1 VTRVQAARQTGRCAL
16 GRWLRPFVR
25 DERGSAVV
33 EFTLVSVLLTTLAL
47 AVVQLAL
54 ALHVRNTVIDA
65 AAEGA
70 RYAALAD
77 NTLAD
82 GEERTRML
90 ISTALGAAYARD
102 IAGSYGRTAGFPSA
116 EVHVT
121 TPLPLAGLLGPDRAM
136 EVVGRAAVESA
147 P

>member
-1 VTRVQAARQTGRCAL
+1 MQAAHQTRRYAL
-16 GRWLRPFVR
+16 GRRLRPFVR

-90 ISTALGAAYARD
+90 I
-102 IAGSYGRTAGFPSA
+102 
-116 EVHVT
+116 
-121 TPLPLAGLLGPDRAM
+121 
-136 EVVGRAAVESA
+136 
-147 P
+147 